1 MEDLKNIIIGFCL
14 VGLAILI
21 TIELIR
27 IGRSLYLL
35 YRINKL
41 SYCREHIDDEK
52 YFIKGCEML
61 YGKLKQ
67 TFINAIVLLELVQC
81 EKDMTEFVYDL
92 SQYDE
97 KKVIAIRVTHPWSNS
112 LMEKPLSILPN
123 QTVYIFENGAVQ
135 WRCT

>member
-1 MEDLKNIIIGFCL
+1 MEDLKNIITGFCL
-14 VGLAILI
+14 IGLAILI

-41 SYCREHIDDEK
+41 SYCREHIEDEE

-67 TFINAIVLLELVQC
+67 TFTNAIVLLDLVQC
-81 EKDMTEFVYDL
+81 EKDMTKFVYDL

-97 KKVIAIRVTHPWSNS
+97 KRVIAIQVTHPWSNS
-112 LMEKPLSILPN
+112 LMKKPLSILPN

>member
-1 MEDLKNIIIGFCL
+1 MEDLKNIITGFCL
-14 VGLAILI
+14 IGFAILI

-27 IGRSLYLL
+27 IGHSLYLL

-41 SYCREHIDDEK
+41 SYCRKHIDDEE

-67 TFINAIVLLELVQC
+67 TFTNAIVLLELVQC
-81 EKDMTEFVYDL
+81 EKNVTKFIYDL

-97 KKVIAIRVTHPWSNS
+97 KNIIAIQVTHQWNDR
-112 LMEKPLSILPN
+112 LMERPLSILPN

>member
-41 SYCREHIDDEK
+41 SYCREHINDEK

-67 TFINAIVLLELVQC
+67 TFTNAIVLLELVQC
-81 EKDMTEFVYDL
+81 ENDMTEFVYDL

-97 KKVIAIRVTHPWSNS
+97 KKVIAIQVTHPWDDR

>member
-1 MEDLKNIIIGFCL
+1 MEGLKNIIIGFCL

-21 TIELIR
+21 AIELIR

-41 SYCREHIDDEK
+41 SYCREHIDDEE

-67 TFINAIVLLELVQC
+67 TFTNAIVLLELVQC

-97 KKVIAIRVTHPWSNS
+97 KNFIAIQVTHPWSNKI
-112 LMEKPLSILPN
+112 MEKPLSILPN

>member
-1 MEDLKNIIIGFCL
+1 MEDLKNIITGFCL
-14 VGLAILI
+14 IGLAILI
-21 TIELIR
+21 AIELIR

-67 TFINAIVLLELVQC
+67 TFTNTIVLLELVQC

-97 KKVIAIRVTHPWSNS
+97 KRVIAIQVTHPWSNS

>member
-1 MEDLKNIIIGFCL
+1 MEGLKNIIIGFCL

-21 TIELIR
+21 AIELIR

-41 SYCREHIDDEK
+41 SYCREHLEDEE
-52 YFIKGCEML
+52 YFIKGCEMI

-67 TFINAIVLLELVQC
+67 TFTNAIVLLELVQC
-81 EKDMTEFVYDL
+81 KEDITKFVYDL

-97 KKVIAIRVTHPWSNS
+97 KKVIAIQVTHPWSNS
-112 LMEKPLSILPN
+112 LMKKPLSILPN